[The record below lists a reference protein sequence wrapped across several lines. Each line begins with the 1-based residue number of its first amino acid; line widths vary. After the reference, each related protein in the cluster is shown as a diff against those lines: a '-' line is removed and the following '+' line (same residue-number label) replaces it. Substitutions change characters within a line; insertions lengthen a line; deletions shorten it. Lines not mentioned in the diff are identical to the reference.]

1 MAADSDAEE
10 VVQVTRIGNA
20 AGCTHAP
27 APESATAHWRERA
40 VALSPP
46 PGSRGGGVEGRGGS
60 GSARARYGASAN
72 QEDNPQRRELD
83 IVSLCARAIAA
94 LVMLTLTSLI
104 TAVFVLM
111 VMRELTPLS
120 LN

>member
-10 VVQVTRIGNA
+10 VVQVTA
-20 AGCTHAP
+20 
-27 APESATAHWRERA
+27 SATRPGARTHQPQRA
-40 VALSPP
+40 QGIA
-46 PGSRGGGVEGRGGS
+46 GRGGS
-60 GSARARYGASAN
+60 GSGRGRARYGAGAS
-72 QEDNPQRRELD
+72 QEDGPQRLEVD